1 MRVFPQGPR
10 FFYGKTAPREDL
22 VFDGAERNL
31 PMTAEEA
38 NRCYRIPPKVLRA
51 YERWGFCRQKD
62 GAAQYG
68 EEDLAALSLLVT
80 LCGAGFYLADAGEY
94 LRLERAGAGAVV
106 LKSLFEEDIVRRTE
120 SLTDEAAHTES
131 ADYLQGYLR
140 GQMLGDYLKLV
151 RESKSLCKIPV
162 IASICCRS
170 AGEWTDFARMI
181 EQEGAD
187 ALELNVMSLASD
199 KAAADGAFEQRHVEI
214 LAAVKRSVSIPVI
227 MKLGANL
234 SNPVSLIERLRGY
247 GAAAVVLFNRPYQTD
262 IDIEKMEYVSGK
274 VLSDESDLSNSLR
287 WTGIASAAVKNISYA
302 ISGGVH
308 SGEAVVKALLAGASA
323 VEVCS
328 AIYMAGDA
336 WISSALETV
345 EKWQERHGFDSVA
358 GYRGRMN
365 AADAAHVDRLERM
378 QFLKYFEGFGNAH
391 HHR

>member
-1 MRVFPQGPR
+1 MSSLKTSFAGLELKNPIVVSSSSLTDSAEGCLR
-10 FFYGKTAPREDL
+10 FEK
-22 VFDGAERNL
+22 
-31 PMTAEEA
+31 
-38 NRCYRIPPKVLRA
+38 
-51 YERWGFCRQKD
+51 
-62 GAAQYG
+62 
-68 EEDLAALSLLVT
+68 
-80 LCGAGFYLADAGEY
+80 
-94 LRLERAGAGAVV
+94 AGAGAVV

-120 SLTDEAAHTES
+120 SLTDESAHTES

-140 GQMLGDYLKLV
+140 GQMLADYLKLV
-151 RESKSLCKIPV
+151 RESRALCSIPV
-162 IASICCRS
+162 IASICCCT

-181 EQEGAD
+181 EQAGAN

-199 KAAADGAFEQRHVEI
+199 KGAADGAFEQRHVEI

-262 IDIEKMEYVSGK
+262 IDIERMEYVSGK

-302 ISGGVH
+302 VSGGVH
-308 SGEAVVKALLAGASA
+308 SGEAVVKSLLAGASA

-328 AIYMAGDA
+328 ALYMAGEG
-336 WISSALETV
+336 WIASALDTV
-345 EKWQERHGFDSVA
+345 AKWQERHGFEGVA

-365 AADAAHVDRLERM
+365 AADAEHVDRLERM

-391 HHR
+391 RQ

>member
-1 MRVFPQGPR
+1 MSSLKTSFAGLELKNPIVVSSSSLTDSAEGCLR
-10 FFYGKTAPREDL
+10 FEK
-22 VFDGAERNL
+22 
-31 PMTAEEA
+31 
-38 NRCYRIPPKVLRA
+38 
-51 YERWGFCRQKD
+51 
-62 GAAQYG
+62 
-68 EEDLAALSLLVT
+68 
-80 LCGAGFYLADAGEY
+80 
-94 LRLERAGAGAVV
+94 AGAGAVV

-120 SLTDEAAHTES
+120 SLTDESAHAES

-140 GQMLGDYLKLV
+140 GQMLADYLKLV
-151 RESKSLCKIPV
+151 KESRALCSIPV
-162 IASICCRS
+162 IASICCCT

-181 EQEGAD
+181 EQAGAD

-199 KAAADGAFEQRHVEI
+199 KAAADGDFERRHVEI

-262 IDIEKMEYVSGK
+262 IDIERMEYVSGK

-302 ISGGVH
+302 VSGGVH
-308 SGEAVVKALLAGASA
+308 SGEAVVKSLLAGASA

-328 AIYMAGDA
+328 ALYMAGEGWVA
-336 WISSALETV
+336 SALDTV
-345 EKWQERHGFDSVA
+345 AKWQERHGFESVA
-358 GYRGRMN
+358 EYRGRMN
-365 AADAAHVDRLERM
+365 AADAEHVDRLERM

-391 HHR
+391 RQ

>member
-1 MRVFPQGPR
+1 MDNPPCGMYAVRGN
-10 FFYGKTAPREDL
+10 FFVAFGACAAADL
-22 VFDGAERNL
+22 HIKVIMTTFDFRNEHKCTDMSSLNTSFAGLELKNPIVVSSSSLTDSAEG
-31 PMTAEEA
+31 
-38 NRCYRIPPKVLRA
+38 C
-51 YERWGFCRQKD
+51 
-62 GAAQYG
+62 
-68 EEDLAALSLLVT
+68 
-80 LCGAGFYLADAGEY
+80 
-94 LRLERAGAGAVV
+94 LRLEHAGAGAVV

-199 KAAADGAFEQRHVEI
+199 KTAADGAFEQRHVDI